1 MSTNEE
7 MQLIEAVR
15 EFAENNLNDPEYLE
29 KFSPEMWEKIADF
42 GLLGITVDEKYG
54 GLGESYRTAAAKPN
68 RAPTLLAWSQGQ
80 KKQMT
85 VIYLTVARLL
95 SLTDQLRTSL
105 LFLRVQ
111 EKEIT
116 KASQPLLWKRSS
128 RA

>member
-54 GLGESYRTAAAKPN
+54 GLGESYRSSMKVCKCSC
-68 RAPTLLAWSQGQ
+68 RSRVV
-80 KKQMT
+80 K
-85 VIYLTVARLL
+85 VISRNIN
-95 SLTDQLRTSL
+95 SLN
-105 LFLRVQ
+105 
-111 EKEIT
+111 
-116 KASQPLLWKRSS
+116 
-128 RA
+128 

>member
-54 GLGESYRTAAAKPN
+54 GLGESYRTAAAVFEN
-68 RAPTLLAWSQGQ
+68 LGYSC
-80 KKQMT
+80 
-85 VIYLTVARLL
+85 
-95 SLTDQLRTSL
+95 
-105 LFLRVQ
+105 
-111 EKEIT
+111 
-116 KASQPLLWKRSS
+116 
-128 RA
+128 